1 MNMFKDKKIIALS
14 AILLVF
20 TICYFVVANKIS
32 YAFETDYD
40 LKATYDNVI
49 ETIKKSATSYGTD
62 KSELFNENNT
72 IYVKVQELI
81 DEKYLVPNEEGNIT
95 NPMDENNTLNSK
107 MVKIKKD
114 EDKIIVEVDS

>member
-14 AILLVF
+14 VILLVF
-20 TICYFVVANKIS
+20 TICYFVIANKIS

-40 LKATYDNVI
+40 LKATYENVI
-49 ETIKKSATSYGTD
+49 ATIKKSATSYGTD

-81 DEKYLVPNEEGNIT
+81 DANYLVPNEDGNIT
-95 NPMDENNTLNSK
+95 NPLNKDDTLNSK
-107 MVKIKKD
+107 MVKIKKE
-114 EDKIIVEVDS
+114 EDKILVEVDS

>member
-1 MNMFKDKKIIALS
+1 MFKDKKIIALS
-14 AILLVF
+14 VILLVF

-40 LKATYDNVI
+40 LKATYDSVI

-81 DEKYLVPNEEGNIT
+81 DEKYLVPNEDGNIT
-95 NPMDENNTLNSK
+95 NPMDANDTLNSK

-114 EDKIIVEVDS
+114 EDKILVEVDS